1 MGKTIL
7 GRRKKK
13 CNGMKA
19 WNTFLCLRNG
29 EETDMFGLVFPK
41 GSSVKWSPMA
51 KKKKKKKSKTKLK
64 KCWVKI
70 LITGSCFFELW
81 GNSCTTLT
89 YFKIKAKKN
98 QTNKSKC
105 IYSSLKTVESSLGS
119 QYLKGKPP
127 KGKKVNS
134 SEPYPN
140 PLLCPSGVLAN
151 SQFEHRIQGE
161 SSGLEPVAVLLDWR
175 NKNRS

>member
-1 MGKTIL
+1 MHIQLPEDSGKQPRQPI
-7 GRRKKK
+7 
-13 CNGMKA
+13 
-19 WNTFLCLRNG
+19 
-29 EETDMFGLVFPK
+29 PK
-41 GSSVKWSPMA
+41 G
-51 KKKKKKKSKTKLK
+51 
-64 KCWVKI
+64 
-70 LITGSCFFELW
+70 
-81 GNSCTTLT
+81 
-89 YFKIKAKKN
+89 
-98 QTNKSKC
+98 QTS
-105 IYSSLKTVESSLGS
+105 
-119 QYLKGKPP
+119 